1 MKVWIMRIVSSICR
15 FGAALAELLLLRARR
30 KPARDAEQAAT
41 DAREAVARH
50 DEEAVNA
57 AIEDARLRRA
67 ARKSGACACIVLVV
81 LLIVLATAFGC
92 VRVRTRTLVI
102 PADRHTVH
110 IVHEGV
116 EGWFVPDATMADLVE
131 SYVLD
136 SPNPKGE

>member
-1 MKVWIMRIVSSICR
+1 MRLVSSICR
-15 FGAALAELLLLRARR
+15 FCACLAELFLLRAKR
-30 KPARDAEQAAT
+30 KPAADAQAAAA

-50 DEEAVNA
+50 DEDAVNS
-57 AIEDARLRRA
+57 AIENARLRRA
-67 ARKSGACACIVLVV
+67 ARKSGACACVV
-81 LLIVLATAFGC
+81 LAILLLILATAFGC

-136 SPNPKGE
+136 SQKPKGE

>member
-1 MKVWIMRIVSSICR
+1 MKLPGHWLIRL
-15 FGAALAELLLLRARR
+15 GACLAELFLLRAKR
-30 KPARDAEQAAT
+30 KPAADAQAAAT

-50 DEEAVNA
+50 DEDAVNT
-57 AIEDARLRRA
+57 AIENARLRRA
-67 ARKSGACACIVLVV
+67 ARRRSGFCAIEIVAAI
-81 LLIVLATAFGC
+81 LILALCLAFGC
-92 VRVRTRTLVI
+92 VRTRTRTLVI
-102 PADRHTVH
+102 PADRHVVH

>member
-1 MKVWIMRIVSSICR
+1 MRLPGHWLVR
-15 FGAALAELLLLRARR
+15 LAACLAELFLLRARR
-30 KPARDAEQAAT
+30 KPAADAQAAAA

-57 AIEDARLRRA
+57 AIENARLRRA
-67 ARKSGACACIVLVV
+67 ARKSGACACVV
-81 LLIVLATAFGC
+81 LAVLLLILATAFGC

-136 SPNPKGE
+136 SQKPKGE

>member
-1 MKVWIMRIVSSICR
+1 MRLVSSICR
-15 FGAALAELLLLRARR
+15 FCACLADLLLLRAKR
-30 KPARDAEQAAT
+30 KPAAEAQAAAT

-50 DEEAVNA
+50 DEDAVNT
-57 AIEDARLRRA
+57 AIENARLRRA
-67 ARKSGACACIVLVV
+67 ARRRSGFCALEIVAAI
-81 LLIVLATAFGC
+81 LILALCLAFGC

-116 EGWFVPDATMADLVE
+116 EGWFVPDAAMADLVE

-136 SPNPKGE
+136 SQNPKGE